1 MHGRLHGADETI
13 AAAWDG
19 FDVTRSVGV
28 VTQHATEFL
37 DGGVEGVVEIDER
50 VLGPDAL
57 AKLFASNQYSRFF
70 EKRRQYLERLTLA
83 ADAHAVFAKNA
94 SLKIE
99 LEDRKP
105 NDGIVWI
112 GEAHDGLDVFDVTA
126 QETLKKLETTRRN
139 KTN

>member
-1 MHGRLHGADETI
+1 MIARRGRVRISSQGRVNGERLHRRLHGADEAI
-13 AAAWDG
+13 AAARDG

-57 AKLFASNQYSRFF
+57 AELFASDQYSRFF
-70 EKRRQYLERLTLA
+70 EKRRQYLKRLTLA

-105 NDGIVWI
+105 ND
-112 GEAHDGLDVFDVTA
+112 
-126 QETLKKLETTRRN
+126 
-139 KTN
+139 